1 MFNETFTSDSIELLG
16 GATGNNGWFLKVI
29 ETAIGL
35 LLAFGGTNAY
45 GRIPIELYQWYHLA
59 TTLDQDLQL
68 KYYVN
73 GQIDTDVSLD
83 DTCRSMQYLYVEEGF
98 PCPSSYS
105 HIDNSDACQIAAEVW
120 VKVGALVFQMTFR
133 CIVKVSSTD
142 TFPLRRGQEKF
153 IITPK
158 YRWKPGHASMPSK
171 VK

>member
-1 MFNETFTSDSIELLG
+1 MGYCLHL
-16 GATGNNGWFLKVI
+16 
-29 ETAIGL
+29 
-35 LLAFGGTNAY
+35 GGTNAY

-105 HIDNSDACQIAAEVW
+105 HIDNSDACQVAATSLGKSW
-120 VKVGALVFQMTFR
+120 GAVKRYFR
-133 CIVKVSSTD
+133 
-142 TFPLRRGQEKF
+142 
-153 IITPK
+153 
-158 YRWKPGHASMPSK
+158 
-171 VK
+171 